1 DVFFCEACGTTLWSR
16 YHIVPGDCL
25 FVRAGTLDTPE
36 AVRPDVHI
44 YTRSKLPW
52 LSLPEGARVF
62 QSSYK
67 LDDVWSPESKERLRR
82 NIAGP
87 S

>member
-1 DVFFCEACGTTLWSR
+1 MYLSTRPSHLHAQQAVVAGAAGG
-16 YHIVPGDCL
+16 VP
-25 FVRAGTLDTPE
+25 A
-36 AVRPDVHI
+36 
-44 YTRSKLPW
+44 
-52 LSLPEGARVF
+52 F

-87 S
+87 G

>member
-1 DVFFCEACGTTLWSR
+1 
-16 YHIVPGDCL
+16 
-25 FVRAGTLDTPE
+25 
-36 AVRPDVHI
+36 
-44 YTRSKLPW
+44 
-52 LSLPEGARVF
+52 VF

-67 LDDVWSPESKERLRR
+67 LDDVWSPESRERLRR